1 MALTSKVFT
10 YQADVSWERDRHG
23 SAGAEGRPTL
33 AVAPPPEFP
42 GGDGSA
48 WSPEHLYLASLQS
61 CTMLSA
67 LAHCA
72 HNGIEVLAYR
82 STAHGEVARREDDG
96 RYAFQR
102 VMLTVQMR
110 VGSGQAA
117 KARSLTGKFVRDC
130 FITASTTADVES
142 DWRII
147 E

>member
-10 YQADVSWERDRHG
+10 YQADVRWEGERHG
-23 SAGAEGRPTL
+23 SAHVEGRQPL
-33 AVAPPPEFP
+33 QVAPPPEFP
-42 GGDGSA
+42 GGDPSA

-61 CTMLSA
+61 CTMLST

-72 HNGIEVLAYR
+72 HDGIDVLAYR

-102 VMLTVQMR
+102 IMLTVMMR
-110 VGSGQAA
+110 VGPGHAGR
-117 KARSLTGKFVRDC
+117 ARGLTGKFIRDC
-130 FITASTTADVES
+130 FITATTRAEVES